1 MELELLLRVIDVI
14 RIALIRHSKTLG
26 NTYGRYIGKTDE
38 HLCNEGIELIKSKD
52 FPIVEAVYSSPLL
65 RCIETS
71 RLIYPHLEPYIVDD
85 LRECDFGDFENK
97 NYKELEGNIDYQKW
111 IDSNGKLPFPNGE
124 DSEEFRKR
132 SINAF
137 DEVVNDAGKKNI
149 NYLALVVHGGTIMSV
164 LDKYSYPHKD
174 FYDWQVKNCCG
185 YIIELEEDMKA
196 KIIELI

>member
-1 MELELLLRVIDVI
+1 MI

-38 HLCNEGIELIKSKD
+38 HLCNEGIELIKTKD
-52 FPIVEAVYSSPLL
+52 FPVVEAVYSSPLL

-71 RLIYPHLEPYIVDD
+71 KLIYPHLEPYIVDD

-137 DEVVNDAGKKNI
+137 DEVVNDAVKKNI
-149 NYLALVVHGGTIMSV
+149 NYLALVIHGGTIMSV

-174 FYDWQVKNCCG
+174 FYNWQVKNCCG
-185 YIIELEEDMKA
+185 YIIELGEDKKA